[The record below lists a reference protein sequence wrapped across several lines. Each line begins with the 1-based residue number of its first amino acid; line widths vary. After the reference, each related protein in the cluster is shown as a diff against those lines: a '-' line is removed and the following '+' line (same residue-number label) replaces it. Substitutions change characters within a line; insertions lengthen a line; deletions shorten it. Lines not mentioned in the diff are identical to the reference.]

1 MPITTIDLLRH
12 GEPVGGSRY
21 RGQIDDPLSERGWE
35 EMWHAVSGN
44 RPWQAII
51 SSPLQRCSQF
61 AQALSSKLNISLE
74 RECRYLV
81 IHFRI
86 SLSKNDSFT
95 RQLFPFAPA
104 VLRSPRLRIPHRS
117 KLLVP
122 HAIMAPT
129 MTLRR

>member
-1 MPITTIDLLRH
+1 MKVTSEEFNLIKELLPKQRGNVTI
-12 GEPVGGSRY
+12 S
-21 RGQIDDPLSERGWE
+21 
-35 EMWHAVSGN
+35 N
-44 RPWQAII
+44 
-51 SSPLQRCSQF
+51 LQVI
-61 AQALSSKLNISLE
+61 N